1 MKYIF
6 SIIILLITVKS
17 YSQIENPYTH
27 LKIDNGQLIYE
38 NIFIKDSL
46 KGIEIETLLTQ
57 QLPTAK
63 GITNIKSANGVIT
76 CNFINLFISWDKYEA
91 NNMSSVTNAPMSGN
105 INILIKDNKYK
116 VTVNT
121 IVFSITSPV
130 LGINQIITTATSIEN
145 ILMKNGQTE
154 YRTRGDLVRIGK
166 AIEQQFN
173 DIFTLKPIHTDW

>member
-105 INILIKDNKYK
+105 INILIKSLKSLNK
-116 VTVNT
+116 N
-121 IVFSITSPV
+121 
-130 LGINQIITTATSIEN
+130 
-145 ILMKNGQTE
+145 
-154 YRTRGDLVRIGK
+154 
-166 AIEQQFN
+166 
-173 DIFTLKPIHTDW
+173 